1 MQQECSCGDSCP
13 ICEKCDSP
21 QCECYCEFE
30 AETETEPEG
39 EDEEDT
45 MDW

>member
-21 QCECYCEFE
+21 QCECYCDFE
-30 AETETEPEG
+30 PDNEPVAEDN
-39 EDEEDT
+39 EDE
-45 MDW
+45 MNW